1 MKAVLKKAAIT
12 SGTSLQNGG
21 LLNRAQQNQFVNLT
35 TNYSRFLQLIRV
47 MMVTNKSGQIDKLDF
62 ASPISRAATEAAAYT
77 DTRQPTF
84 SKVLY
89 DCVKMVSAYDL
100 STDAEEDN
108 IEGAAFR
115 QTVLNAFMERLGLD
129 WADLAI
135 NGDSSL
141 GGSDVT
147 SLLRKTND
155 GLHILTAL
163 APNYVDANG
172 LGVSLKL
179 FKEGL
184 NKMPER
190 YRGRLAGSM
199 KWFIGS
205 NPYTDFMYEMG
216 TRATAGGDSVYG
228 TAPVLKPF
236 GIAMEEIPMF
246 PKDLTIGTAATDGS
260 FIILTDP
267 RNLMWI
273 VRRSIQVHFFFQAR
287 SDLTE
292 VTAYTSP
299 DFLIENLDALVKI
312 KSLSVDASTSY

>member
-1 MKAVLKKAAIT
+1 
-12 SGTSLQNGG
+12 
-21 LLNRAQQNQFVNLT
+21 
-35 TNYSRFLQLIRV
+35 

-62 ASPISRAATEAAAYT
+62 ASPISRAATEATAFT
-77 DTRQPTF
+77 DTRQPSF

-89 DCVKMVSAYDL
+89 DCVKTVSAYDL

-129 WADLAI
+129 WADLSI
-135 NGDSSL
+135 NGDDSL
-141 GGSDVT
+141 GGVDAT
-147 SLLRKTND
+147 SLLRKSND
-155 GLHILTAL
+155 GLHILTTL

-172 LGVSLKL
+172 LGISLKL
-179 FKEGL
+179 LKEGL

-190 YRGRLAGSM
+190 YRGRLAGNL

-205 NPYTDFMYEMG
+205 NPYTDFVYELG
-216 TRATAGGDSVYG
+216 SRATVGGDAVYG
-228 TAPVLKPF
+228 GMPVVKPF
-236 GIAMEEIPMF
+236 GIAMEECPMF
-246 PKDLTIGTAATDGS
+246 PKDLTIGTAATDGF

-267 RNLMWI
+267 RNLLWI
-273 VRRSIQVHFFFQAR
+273 VRRKIQVHFFFQAR

-299 DFLIENLDALVKI
+299 DFQIENIDALVKI
-312 KSLSVDASTSY
+312 KSLSVDASASY